1 MKTMIRQQEGIVLI
15 ESLVA
20 ILVFS
25 VGILGIV
32 GLLAASIRSNADAKY
47 RNDASMLA
55 NQVVGQMW
63 VKDKSNTALKSDF
76 ESPGGTEYASWKSTV
91 ASMLPGVASNAP
103 TIDIDD
109 DNVATVRVQW
119 QAPGDTA
126 PHSYVLVARIN
137 S

>member
-1 MKTMIRQQEGIVLI
+1 MKTTTSRQEGIVLI

-32 GLLAASIRSNADAKY
+32 GLLAASIRSNADARY

-55 NQVVGQMW
+55 NQVIGQMW
-63 VKDKSNTALKSDF
+63 AGDKSNAALKANF
-76 ESPGGTEYASWKSTV
+76 ESPGGPEYASWKTTV
-91 ASMLPGVASNAP
+91 AGALPGVASNAP
-103 TIDIDD
+103 TIGVSD

-119 QAPGDTA
+119 QAPGDA
-126 PHSYVLVARIN
+126 VPHSYVLVARIN
-137 S
+137 G